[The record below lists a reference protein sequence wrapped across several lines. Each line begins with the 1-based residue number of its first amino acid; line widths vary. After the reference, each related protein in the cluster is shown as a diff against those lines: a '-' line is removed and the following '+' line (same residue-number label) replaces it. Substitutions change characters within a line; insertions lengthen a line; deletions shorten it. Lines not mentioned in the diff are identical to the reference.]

1 MTFLIVVV
9 LVLSIALPIISAN
22 NDNLAIFWSFVM
34 VVIGVLL
41 LISAI
46 GSTMSVKE
54 AIKDMDRCRK
64 VEHGQKVVNK
74 ILKDIISEL
83 IVSNGTIDFG
93 DTLDFCKKNKKI
105 APHSEYVEEL
115 LESDVKEKLGELVSS
130 GKVKKHFIGSG
141 QYIYI
146 NNSGIGATM
155 QTKTIELNVD

>member
-22 NDNLAIFWSFVM
+22 NDNLAVFWSFVM

-41 LISAI
+41 LIAAI

-54 AIKDMDRCRK
+54 AIKEMDRYRK
-64 VEHGQKVVNK
+64 IEHGQKVVIN
-74 ILKDIISEL
+74 EL

-130 GKVKKHFIGSG
+130 GKVKKLFIGNG

-146 NNSGIGATM
+146 NNSGTGATM

>member
-22 NDNLAIFWSFVM
+22 NDNLAVFWSFVM

-41 LISAI
+41 LIAAI

-54 AIKDMDRCRK
+54 AIKEMDRYRK
-64 VEHGQKVVNK
+64 IEHGQKVVNK
-74 ILKDIISEL
+74 ILKDIINEL

-105 APHSEYVEEL
+105 APHSEYVEERCL
-115 LESDVKEKLGELVSS
+115 PNQCGTS
-130 GKVKKHFIGSG
+130 
-141 QYIYI
+141 
-146 NNSGIGATM
+146 
-155 QTKTIELNVD
+155 